1 MQIGSKM
8 GWLCLARTLGR
19 LGLRLRK
26 SGNEGNTSR
35 RVEPPLD
42 FTPSEAHNSARPFI
56 PQIPRPCSHNEP
68 YRDIKRKVPP
78 PKVWRSDLAVGPG
91 LRTTGPIVTPIAPH
105 RTPEEQEIV
114 ERF

>member
-26 SGNEGNTSR
+26 GGNGGNTSR
-35 RVEPPLD
+35 RVDLLD

-56 PQIPRPCSHNEP
+56 PQSCGHSPWSHNEP
-68 YRDIKRKVPP
+68 YRDIQQTKYLPQRYGVPIQLS
-78 PKVWRSDLAVGPG
+78 VPG
-91 LRTTGPIVTPIAPH
+91 RANPIPVPYSVINTM
-105 RTPEEQEIV
+105 Q
-114 ERF
+114 